1 MVKHIIKILN
11 GVVPI
16 IYAYITPDYTPHD
29 SWTKIGYMVYCAD
42 CRIEKRY
49 G

>member
-1 MVKHIIKILN
+1 MVKHIIKTLN

-29 SWTKIGYMVYCAD
+29 SWTKIVGYEVL
-42 CRIEKRY
+42 CRL
-49 G
+49 